1 MAQRNTMHY
10 NFWTMVRQGLIISP
24 LILFGVYLH
33 VQYKINNIE
42 LILFVMVTALP
53 LIVMLR
59 YFQKEM
65 KILARIAS
73 LQTNDSK
80 ATKKNQLLLMNI
92 MEKMSDPILIL
103 DSRNRIVMANKSAH
117 DLLGNQILKQEISV
131 FIRNS
136 NLEETLT
143 KAHETGS
150 SENFELKFGTPATR
164 DYLTRIHRFS
174 LDNDQTGHAAKHYL
188 FLGLYDVSAIKRA
201 DKMRVDFVANASH
214 ELRTPL
220 ASILGF
226 VETLQGPARED
237 EEAHERFLAIMYDEA
252 SRMSR
257 LIEDLLSLSRI
268 ERDEHIPPSDH
279 VTLALLIQNVIK
291 VLEPQA
297 RDKGMTISFSPDTET
312 EIIGDHDQLTQ
323 VFQNLI
329 ENAIKYGREQTDI
342 KVAFDQSMMPP
353 PLQSRE
359 TTITISNE
367 GPGIAAQHLPRLM
380 ERFYRVDSARSR
392 SLGGTGLGLA
402 IVKHIIQRH
411 SGRIFFES
419 EINATTTVTVSLPLE
434 PQRPPA
440 LS

>member
-1 MAQRNTMHY
+1 MAQNNIMHY
-10 NFWTMVRQGLIISP
+10 NFWTVVRQGLIISP
-24 LILFGVYLH
+24 LVLFGVYLH
-33 VQYKINNIE
+33 VQYQINNFE

-53 LIVMLR
+53 LIIMLR

-92 MEKMSDPILIL
+92 MEKLSDPILIL
-103 DSRNRIVMANKSAH
+103 DSRNRIVLANKSAH
-117 DLLGNQILKQEISV
+117 DLLGNQILKQKISV

-136 NLEETLT
+136 NLEETL
-143 KAHETGS
+143 KKSHETGT

-174 LDNDQTGHAAKHYL
+174 LDSDQVDPAKHYL

-226 VETLQGPARED
+226 VETLQGPARGD

-268 ERDEHIPPSDH
+268 ERDEHIPPSDN

-297 RDKGMTISFSPDTET
+297 RDKGMSISFSPETAT

-329 ENAIKYGREQTDI
+329 ENAIKYGHENTEV
-342 KVAFDQSMMPP
+342 KVAFDQSIMPV
-353 PLQSRE
+353 PLQDRE
-359 TTITISNE
+359 TTITIINE

-419 EINATTTVTVSLPLE
+419 EINATTTVTVSLPLDS
-434 PQRPPA
+434 QRPPA
-440 LS
+440 LSQ